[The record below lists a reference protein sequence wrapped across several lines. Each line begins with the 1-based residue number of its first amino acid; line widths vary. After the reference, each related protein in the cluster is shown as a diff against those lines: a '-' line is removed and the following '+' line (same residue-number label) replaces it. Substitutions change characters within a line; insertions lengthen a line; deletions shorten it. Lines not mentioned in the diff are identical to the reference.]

1 MRRGFFLFFLAALLL
16 LLCQPAGAQMS
27 SDPGPGN
34 FGPGT
39 HLLFGQVRLAG
50 SNAPVDHVQ
59 ITLRKFSGEIVSM
72 RPTNSNGE
80 FTIPGVYAGS
90 YVVVAEKDG
99 FQPAQEDVEVAVMGS
114 TMVSLVMRPLQGASA
129 PAGTVSV
136 RLLTIPQKAKDAYAK
151 GVAELY
157 DKKNPGASLPYF
169 QFALK
174 EAPEFYEAD
183 FQTGV
188 AYRTLGQNEQAEAA
202 FRKTLELSKG
212 QFLGTRFRLASVLV
226 DLKRY
231 SEAES
236 MAREGLASRPNSWLG
251 NFELGRA
258 LVGLGRPAEAEKS
271 VRKALELNPGLAKGY
286 LLLANIHI
294 ARKDPAN
301 VVKDLD
307 DYLRVDPKGP
317 QSDQARRVREQMQ
330 QQVNQA
336 KKASPAG
343 ASPPQ

>member
-1 MRRGFFLFFLAALLL
+1 MRRGLFPFFLVGLLL

-27 SDPGPGN
+27 SDPGPAIMA
-34 FGPGT
+34 PGT
-39 HLLFGQVRLAG
+39 HMLFGQVRLAG

-59 ITLRKFSGEIVSM
+59 ITLRKFSGEMISM
-72 RPTNSNGE
+72 RPTNSNGD
-80 FTIPGVYAGS
+80 FTIAGINAGS
-90 YVVVAEKDG
+90 YVIVAEKDG
-99 FQPAQEDVEVAVMGS
+99 FEPAQEDVEVAAMGS
-114 TMVSLVMRPLQGASA
+114 TMVNLVMRPLERARA
-129 PAGTVSV
+129 PAGTVSA
-136 RLLTIPQKAKDAYAK
+136 RLLAIPQKAKDAYAK

-157 DKKNPGASLPYF
+157 DKKSPEASLPYF
-169 QFALK
+169 QLALK

-183 FQTGV
+183 FQIGV

-212 QFLGTRFRLASVLV
+212 QYLGTRFRLASVLV
-226 DLKRY
+226 DLTKY

-236 MAREGLASRPNSWLG
+236 MAREGLASLPNSWLG

-258 LVGLGRPAEAEKS
+258 LIGLGRPAEAEKS

-294 ARKDPAN
+294 ARKDPAD

-307 DYLRVDPKGP
+307 DYLRLDPKSP
-317 QSDQARRVREQMQ
+317 QSDRARRMREQMQ

>member
-1 MRRGFFLFFLAALLL
+1 MRRGLFPFFLGALLL
-16 LLCQPAGAQMS
+16 VYCQPAEAQMS

-39 HLLFGQVRLAG
+39 HMVFGQVRLAG
-50 SNAPVDHVQ
+50 SNAPLDHVQ
-59 ITLRKFSGEIVSM
+59 ITLRKFSGEVVSM
-72 RPTNSNGE
+72 RPTNSNGD
-80 FTIPGVYAGS
+80 FTIPGVYTGS
-90 YVVVAEKDG
+90 YVVIAEKDG
-99 FQPAQEDVEVAVMGS
+99 FEPAQEDVEVAIVGS
-114 TMVSLVMRPLQGASA
+114 TMVSLVMRPLERASA
-129 PAGTVSV
+129 PAGTVSA
-136 RLLTIPQKAKDAYAK
+136 RLLRIPHKAKDAYAK

-157 DKKNPGASLPYF
+157 DRKSPQASLPYF
-169 QFALK
+169 QLALK
-174 EAPEFYEAD
+174 EAPEFYEAY

-226 DLKRY
+226 DLRKY

-294 ARKDPAN
+294 ALKDPAD

-317 QSDQARRVREQMQ
+317 QSDHARRVREQMQ
-330 QQVNQA
+330 QQGNQP
-336 KKASPAG
+336 KKASSAG
-343 ASPPQ
+343 VSPPQ